1 LLDTF
6 PEGGTRWF
14 PSKKSLKAIRQKIR
28 EKTGNKALSII
39 TPMESHE
46 GDRDHPQRMVQLL
59 QAQQVETE
67 RVCGQVQESGTAW
80 IKAALTAS
88 TEHIQTL

>member
-1 LLDTF
+1 
-6 PEGGTRWF
+6 
-14 PSKKSLKAIRQKIR
+14 
-28 EKTGNKALSII
+28 
-39 TPMESHE
+39 MESHE